1 MIADRVGMGKKAQM
15 AAAGGGRGGTGS
27 MRAMLKR
34 L

>member
-1 MIADRVGMGKKAQM
+1 MVADRVGMGKKAQQ
-15 AAAGGGRGGTGS
+15 AAGGGRGGSGG